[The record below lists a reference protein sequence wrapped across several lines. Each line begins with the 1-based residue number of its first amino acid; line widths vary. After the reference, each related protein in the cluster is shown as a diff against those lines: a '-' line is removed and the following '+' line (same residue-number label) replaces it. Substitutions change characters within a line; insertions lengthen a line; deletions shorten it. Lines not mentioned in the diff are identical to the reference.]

1 MRTHSLANGFAIQI
15 EDVDLAAALDDET
28 FDAIR
33 TLWMEHRVAIFPN
46 QNLDDD
52 QLVAF
57 TERFGPLFVRSF
69 PEVPAVFC
77 CYLQG
82 NCCILCRSLWSG
94 AT

>member
-1 MRTHSLANGFAIQI
+1 MRTHSLANGFGIQI

-28 FDAIR
+28 FNAIR

-57 TERFGPLFVRSF
+57 TERFGPLFVHAQSSLLTTYKRK
-69 PEVPAVFC
+69 EVME
-77 CYLQG
+77 L
-82 NCCILCRSLWSG
+82 SLSLIHI
-94 AT
+94 